1 MKYGEKRDKD
11 RINTDKLKEND
22 IMAEN
27 ILEIDDSSFEEKVL
41 QADQPV
47 LVDFWAP
54 WCGPCKGIG
63 MMVDKLAVSYG
74 DRIRFAKC
82 NADDNQQI
90 AVKYGI
96 KSIPTLLFFKD
107 GNVFDKISGM
117 TNPTKIEEVLK
128 KILTGGQGAAP
139 FIVQ

>member
-1 MKYGEKRDKD
+1 
-11 RINTDKLKEND
+11 
-22 IMAEN
+22 MAEN
-27 ILEIDDSSFEEKVL
+27 ILEIVDDSFEEQVL

-63 MMVDKLAVSYG
+63 MMVDKLAASYG

-82 NADDNQQI
+82 NADDSQQT
-90 AVKYGI
+90 AAKYGI
-96 KSIPTLLFFKD
+96 KSIPTLMFFKD

-117 TNPTKIEEVLK
+117 TNQTKIEEVLK
-128 KILTGGQGAAP
+128 KILAGGQGASP

>member
-1 MKYGEKRDKD
+1 
-11 RINTDKLKEND
+11 
-22 IMAEN
+22 MAEN
-27 ILEIDDSSFEEKVL
+27 ILEIDDNSFEEQVL

-63 MMVDKLAVSYG
+63 MMVDKLAASYG

-82 NADDNQQI
+82 NADDSQQT
-90 AVKYGI
+90 AAKYGI
-96 KSIPTLLFFKD
+96 KSIPTLMFFKD
-107 GNVFDKISGM
+107 GSVFDKISGM
-117 TNPTKIEEVLK
+117 TNQVKIEGVLK
-128 KILTGGQGAAP
+128 KILAGGQGASP

>member
-1 MKYGEKRDKD
+1 
-11 RINTDKLKEND
+11 
-22 IMAEN
+22 MAEN
-27 ILEIDDSSFEEKVL
+27 KNIMEVDDDGFEAQVL

-63 MMVDKLAVSYG
+63 MMVDKLAASYG
-74 DRIRFAKC
+74 DQILFVKC
-82 NADDNQQI
+82 DADQNQQT
-90 AVKYGI
+90 AARYGI

-107 GNVFDKISGM
+107 GSVFDKITGM
-117 TNPTKIEEVLK
+117 TNQVKIEEVLK
-128 KILTGGQGAAP
+128 KILAGEQGAAP